1 MICYSYYIYIY
12 IYIYIYLFI
21 YLLISIHQV
30 TIVQPER
37 RDPTTQQY
45 LPSEN
50 STSQQPTSVIQ
61 LQAQTE
67 IMHKF
72 HESVGL
78 NVQLNNDR
86 TVATRCREYN
96 NAILLSETPLEN
108 NELFEIAIQEVARE
122 WSGCLRIGVVKNESG
137 NWLTSMNLVPGMGSI
152 STDAWYLTGNIRIK

>member
-1 MICYSYYIYIY
+1 MLNI
-12 IYIYIYLFI
+12 
-21 YLLISIHQV
+21 QV

-37 RDPTTQQY
+37 RDPITQQY

-61 LQAQTE
+61 LQAQAE

-78 NVQLNNDR
+78 NVQLNSDR

-108 NELFEIAIQEVARE
+108 NELFEIAIQEVARQ

-152 STDAWYLTGNIRIK
+152 STDAWYLTGNIRII

>member
-1 MICYSYYIYIY
+1 MLFELHVCILICK
-12 IYIYIYLFI
+12 
-21 YLLISIHQV
+21 V

-37 RDPTTQQY
+37 RDAMTQQY

-78 NVQLNNDR
+78 NVELNSDK
-86 TVATRCREYN
+86 TLATRCREYN

-108 NELFEIAIQEVARE
+108 NELFEIAIHEVAWE

-137 NWLTSMNLVPGMGSI
+137 NWLSSMNLVPGIGSI
-152 STDAWYLTGNIRIK
+152 SADAWYLTGNIRIK